1 MKKRIFALLLTAIFM
16 FCFVSCGENPPQ
28 ESGTENPV
36 ETQPD
41 SELNYENPNDLEI
54 DFKY

>member
-1 MKKRIFALLLTAIFM
+1 MKKRIFALLLAVFLPL
-16 FCFVSCGENPPQ
+16 CAASCGEADNPTDTTA
-28 ESGTENPV
+28 EK
-36 ETQPD
+36 QPD